1 VPSALF
7 PLCPTVAQTS
17 IVLSATR
24 THFSPPLPSSGPM
37 SHSHSIAASPPNFQ
51 PIINNALKAYKKR
64 TKKDIRVHPLASQ
77 LEACSSP
84 AAILAVL
91 HQQVEG
97 LDQSPNSDDRWTKWL
112 GPTVNVLLTL
122 SDTLGEG
129 VGLVSLPG
137 MNLSE
142 ICTHINGRYSHQR
155 KQYLW
160 ELGYLSQCASFLI
173 SPSGIH

>member
-1 VPSALF
+1 
-7 PLCPTVAQTS
+7 
-17 IVLSATR
+17 
-24 THFSPPLPSSGPM
+24 M
-37 SHSHSIAASPPNFQ
+37 SHSHSTAALPPNFQ

-64 TKKDIRVHPLASQ
+64 TKKDIRLHPLASQ

-112 GPTVNVLLTL
+112 GPTVNVLCTI

-129 VGLVSLPG
+129 VGLVSLR
-137 MNLSE
+137 E
-142 ICTHINGRYSHQR
+142 
-155 KQYLW
+155 
-160 ELGYLSQCASFLI
+160 
-173 SPSGIH
+173 